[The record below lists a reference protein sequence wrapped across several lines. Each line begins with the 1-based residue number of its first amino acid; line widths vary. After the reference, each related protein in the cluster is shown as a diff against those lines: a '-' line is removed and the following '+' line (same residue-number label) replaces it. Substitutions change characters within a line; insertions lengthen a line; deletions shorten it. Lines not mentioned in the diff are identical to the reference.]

1 MEICPICK
9 YDIPHCQCRFSGSA
23 HPDRSDIRNVVLDH
37 LHFLSKEQLNHVIE
51 LEKYWDISYSDPKLE
66 EIRKDLKEKHHQGVI
81 QNEKN

>member
-9 YDIPHCQCRFSGSA
+9 YDIPHCQCRFAGSW
-23 HPDRSDIRNVVLDH
+23 HPDRSNIRDVVLHH

-66 EIRKDLKEKHHQGVI
+66 EIRKDLKEKHQQEVYS
-81 QNEKN
+81 K